1 MTKQTNFQNI
11 LIGAII
17 CFLTLALA
25 TQASARKDKFLLL
38 KDIGRIET
46 TAGKS
51 VILQSEQNIRR
62 ISIANPDIADVTL
75 LSRNQVYLNGKKI
88 GTTTLSLWGANEGL
102 LHVFDVV
109 VTRDVTGLKRLIR
122 QVLPNESDIRINA
135 ASGSLSLS
143 GAVKDPESVTTS
155 IALAEAYAPG
165 KVINLMK
172 VCGVQQVML
181 EVRVAEVSKSVLKR
195 LGLNLAYIKSGQLL
209 DGEVFY
215 TFLNSLTGFNDQ
227 GNFSLA
233 ENIDSA
239 FTFKA
244 GGASW
249 SGFVDA
255 LKQNGLLK
263 VLAEPNVVCQ
273 SGQSGSF
280 LAGGE
285 IPIPVPQG
293 LGTVGIEYREFGV
306 SLEFKPTVLG
316 NGRINVK
323 VRPEVSELDYNNGTT
338 ISGTRVPAL
347 TTRRV
352 ETTVELAE
360 GQSFAIGGLIKDTMR
375 ETLDKFPLLGDVP
388 VLGMLFRSSEFQ
400 KNLSELV
407 VIVTPHL
414 VEPLDGSK
422 ISLPTDKIIEPN
434 DVEFYLLGKMQ
445 GKQPNTPTTTAT
457 AGTNARNINIGEHK
471 GFDGEVGH
479 TMSAQ

>member
-1 MTKQTNFQNI
+1 MTKQTTIRNL
-11 LIGAII
+11 LIAVSI
-17 CFLTLALA
+17 CFLAFVLITPV
-25 TQASARKDKFLLL
+25 SAKSDKFLLL

-46 TAGKS
+46 PAGKS
-51 VILQSEQNIRR
+51 VILQSERNIRR
-62 ISIANPDIADVTL
+62 ISIANPEIADVTL
-75 LSRNQVYLNGKKI
+75 LSRNQVYLNGKTI

-109 VTRDVTGLKRLIR
+109 VSRDITGLKRLIR
-122 QVLPNESDIRINA
+122 QVLPNEPDIKINS
-135 ASGSLSLS
+135 ASQSLSLS
-143 GAVKDPESVTTS
+143 GAVKDPESVSTS
-155 IALAEAYAPG
+155 LALAEAYAPG

-181 EVRVAEVSKSVLKR
+181 EVRIAEVSKSVLNR
-195 LGLNLAYIKSGQLL
+195 IGINLAYIKTGQLL

-215 TFLNSLTGFNDQ
+215 SFLNSLTGFDDN
-227 GNFSLA
+227 GSFRLA
-233 ENIDSA
+233 DNINSA
-239 FTFKA
+239 FTFRA
-244 GGASW
+244 GGANW

-273 SGQSGSF
+273 SGQTGSF

-323 VRPEVSELDYNNGTT
+323 VRPEVSELDYTNG
-338 ISGTRVPAL
+338 ISIAGARVPAL
-347 TTRRV
+347 TTRKV
-352 ETTVELAE
+352 ETTVELGT

-375 ETLDKFPLLGDVP
+375 ESMDKFPLLGDVP
-388 VLGMLFRSSEFQ
+388 VLGMLFRSSEYQ

-407 VIVTPHL
+407 IIVTPHL
-414 VEPLDGSK
+414 VEPVDGSK
-422 ISLPTDKIIEPN
+422 LSLPTDSIIEPT
-434 DVEFYLLGKMQ
+434 DIEFYVLGKMQ
-445 GKQPNTPTTTAT
+445 GKKPDAQHETIGASQD
-457 AGTNARNINIGEHK
+457 INLGSHK

-479 TMSAQ
+479 TMSAN